1 MCEREKD
8 ETERVTPKTVRNK
21 LAMKKTIILILIL
34 LVNVPLHF
42 AQQREDDYTLIKRN
56 VVFVE
61 GSVYH
66 AYHYSFVSIN
76 YELSLLKRRN
86 MLLRTGFIPDFSGD
100 KVFHFPL
107 TLAWLSTPVRKHH
120 LELGVGLSFRLEH
133 VGNIPD
139 YDPPKKNWNF
149 YPMELMI
156 PMMYRYQKS
165 SGFMLRAGLNAF
177 ITWGSS
183 LSPSLSMGY
192 KF

>member
-1 MCEREKD
+1 MI
-8 ETERVTPKTVRNK
+8 
-21 LAMKKTIILILIL
+21 KTIVFILIL
-34 LVNVPLHF
+34 LVNIPLHF
-42 AQQREDDYTLIKRN
+42 AQQREHDHTLIKRN

-86 MLLRTGFIPDFSGD
+86 MLLRTGFIPGFSGN

-120 LELGVGLSFRLEH
+120 LELGVGLNFRLENI
-133 VGNIPD
+133 GNIPD
-139 YDPPKKNWNF
+139 YDPPTKNWKF
-149 YPMELMI
+149 YPLELMI